1 MPVLLDGECE
11 INSFPHKTSTKYD
24 RSKFSSY
31 FRISLA
37 KEACYQDILE
47 SITHTF
53 QIKVKTTL
61 ISLTSYVFG
70 NSEFIEPFSYRLL

>member
-31 FRISLA
+31 FRILLA
-37 KEACYQDILE
+37 KGACYQDFLE
-47 SITHTF
+47 SITH
-53 QIKVKTTL
+53 L
-61 ISLTSYVFG
+61 S
-70 NSEFIEPFSYRLL
+70 N